1 MAIKTFSSGEVLT
14 SSDTNTYL
22 NNGGLVY
29 ITQTVIT
36 AGSST
41 AVSFN
46 NCFSATYDN
55 YRILIDGFQPSVAGT
70 ACLIRMRVGGVDASG
85 AADYFFAETGLYVNG
100 ASAASNGNG
109 LSYGDTGLYNSANTL
124 GLGSA
129 SLDIF
134 NPFKAERTFYTGNSI
149 LYNTNFGVRSVGGV
163 HNVLTSYDG
172 FSLINTTASNFTK
185 IRVRIY
191 GYRNA

>member
-1 MAIKTFSSGEVLT
+1 MAIKTFTSGEVLT

-41 AVSFN
+41 AVNFN

-70 ACLIRMRVGGVDASG
+70 ACLIRMRVGGVDAFG
-85 AADYFFAETGLYVNG
+85 ATDYFFAETGLYVNG
-100 ASAASNGNG
+100 TSAASNGNG
-109 LSYGDTGLYNSANTL
+109 LSYGDTGLYNSTNTL
-124 GLGSA
+124 AIGSV

-149 LYNTNFGVRSVGGV
+149 LYNVNFGVRSVGGV
-163 HNVLTSYDG
+163 HNLTTSYDG

-185 IRVRIY
+185 IRVRVY